1 VCEDNNGEQ
10 NVINYKTAERM

>member
-10 NVINYKTAERM
+10 NAINYKTTERR